1 MYKVVIDIRKNV
13 SKQILEAL
21 IKRAEK
27 AYDNRAGKVKNV
39 SIIPYRLCYQ
49 GDEEFLGCLELGTLA
64 LEKEEDFVACVE
76 SWLWIDEE
84 SPDDSCDILKEMA
97 IPVN

>member
-13 SKQILEAL
+13 SKQTLEAL
-21 IKRAEK
+21 MKRADK
-27 AYDNRAGKVKNV
+27 AFDNRAGKVKNV

-49 GDEEFLGCLELGTLA
+49 GDEEFFGCLELGMLTL
-64 LEKEEDFVACVE
+64 EDEEDFVACVE

-84 SPDDSCDILKEMA
+84 NPGESCDILKEMA